1 MTAVSTQRYV
11 VIATIE
17 DAFHFTPEQR
27 QQIIDQY
34 PVHEREARARGIP
47 MLGSGRVFPVPESLI
62 ACEPFA
68 IPKHWPQIVGIDF
81 GWDHPF
87 AAAHIAHDREAD
99 TVYVT
104 RTYRQSEATP
114 PIHAAA
120 IKPWGDWVPVAWPAD
135 GLQSGKDTGEALML
149 SYRKH
154 GLNMLPE
161 FAKDPTEGVSV
172 EANVLEMLER
182 MQTGRFKVFNHLGD
196 WFEEFRQ
203 YHRDKGKIVA
213 LKDDLISATRYGL
226 MSLRFARTKSP
237 DIPKWMQQR
246 RSSAGASAWAG

>member
-1 MTAVSTQRYV
+1 MIAVSTQRYV

-27 QQIIDQY
+27 QRIIDQY

-68 IPKHWPQIVGIDF
+68 IPKHWPQIIGIDF
-81 GWDHPF
+81 GWNHPF

-99 TVYVT
+99 TAYVT

-120 IKPWGDWVPVAWPAD
+120 IKPWGDRVPVAWPAD

-182 MQTGRFKVFNHLGD
+182 MQTGRLKVFNHLGD